1 MLKDQRG
8 VNLKTEQAT
17 YDNARGRRDFLAI
30 CVPCYNESMTIGAVI
45 DDFAAAYPNAAI
57 YVYDNNSTDDTARI
71 AREHG
76 AIVRFEPRQGKGNVV
91 RQMLRDIDADYYLL
105 IDGDNAFSTQDAP
118 KLLEP
123 VMENRADMVIGDR
136 LTSGIYA
143 ERNQRKWHGFGNGLV
158 KQLIKWIYKVKIHD
172 VMTGYRAFNRAFAK
186 TFPILSTGFELETEM
201 TIHAIDK
208 NFRITQIPVEFKER
222 PEGSIS
228 TLNTFRDGL
237 KVLGTIFRLFKD
249 YRPLS
254 FFALIGALFCL
265 AGLGY
270 GIMVILEFLRIG
282 MVNMVSTAVLAVALF
297 IVGLLSI
304 TSGLILDTVV
314 KASRKQFE
322 AEIQRYYGER

>member
-1 MLKDQRG
+1 
-8 VNLKTEQAT
+8 
-17 YDNARGRRDFLAI
+17 
-30 CVPCYNESMTIGAVI
+30 MTIGAVI
-45 DDFAAAYPNAAI
+45 DDFATAYPNAAI
-57 YVYDNNSTDDTARI
+57 YVYDNNSTDDTAKI

-105 IDGDNAFSTQDAP
+105 IDGDSAFSTQDAP

-123 VMENRADMVIGDR
+123 VIENRADMVIGDR

-208 NFRITQIPVEFKER
+208 NFRIAQIPVEFKER
-222 PEGSIS
+222 PEGSVS